1 MAETQRRRSSRH
13 KIEPLNYAEAALSPA
28 LKGMTSFLD
37 VSPENVRNQDFHEF
51 GPQISPAEQLS
62 ATPVT
67 YPGDETA
74 PAVNTFK
81 PSPSGQRAV
90 TPFTAKRPAVVETTP
105 PIETVPD
112 NVKTPPDGMIAG
124 GTSPA
129 GDVLSP
135 GDETDLGDQ
144 TYAFEAPAP
153 PIETVPDNVKTPP
166 DGMIAG
172 GISPAGDVLAPGDE
186 TGSGDQMYAIEITG
200 PPIET
205 VPDNVK
211 TPPDGMIAGGIS
223 PAGDVLAP
231 GDETGPGDQMYDLD
245 VSVSLGFPTDL
256 TPGRG
261 RSKIRRCVLAQDGH
275 SLGEEAIYQVLWRT
289 GRAENSD
296 PNGSRTNRMGA
307 ADIGFKVNMAKKNV
321 RQNISRLFEKLALEI
336 LEDFETMNS
345 QARLY
350 RVYSYKQILERR
362 RAAGLE
368 YVLRNKGVVFCSQDG
383 RELVSSPAYVSSPG
397 GKTSIKPAPPKKR
410 RTNHHAPEAP
420 KYPQTS
426 SATPQDEPSDDADLQ
441 VVSQALN
448 RYWTVDQAAAVQLLR
463 DCRRVRPDAHAD
475 EIAFFVQEKLEL
487 SRNSRS
493 ITNPTGLVLATVPQS
508 FVGSSF
514 EQFRR
519 RMERHAK
526 LQAEEMARKK
536 QQEAELTAWILKD
549 RERYESIV
557 SDPSRSDTER
567 DEAEKRLRELS
578 AWNT

>member
-1 MAETQRRRSSRH
+1 
-13 KIEPLNYAEAALSPA
+13 
-28 LKGMTSFLD
+28 
-37 VSPENVRNQDFHEF
+37 
-51 GPQISPAEQLS
+51 
-62 ATPVT
+62 
-67 YPGDETA
+67 
-74 PAVNTFK
+74 
-81 PSPSGQRAV
+81 
-90 TPFTAKRPAVVETTP
+90 
-105 PIETVPD
+105 
-112 NVKTPPDGMIAG
+112 
-124 GTSPA
+124 
-129 GDVLSP
+129 
-135 GDETDLGDQ
+135 
-144 TYAFEAPAP
+144 
-153 PIETVPDNVKTPP
+153 
-166 DGMIAG
+166 
-172 GISPAGDVLAPGDE
+172 
-186 TGSGDQMYAIEITG
+186 
-200 PPIET
+200 
-205 VPDNVK
+205 
-211 TPPDGMIAGGIS
+211 
-223 PAGDVLAP
+223 
-231 GDETGPGDQMYDLD
+231 
-245 VSVSLGFPTDL
+245 
-256 TPGRG
+256 
-261 RSKIRRCVLAQDGH
+261 
-275 SLGEEAIYQVLWRT
+275 
-289 GRAENSD
+289 
-296 PNGSRTNRMGA
+296 
-307 ADIGFKVNMAKKNV
+307 
-321 RQNISRLFEKLALEI
+321 
-336 LEDFETMNS
+336 
-345 QARLY
+345 
-350 RVYSYKQILERR
+350 
-362 RAAGLE
+362 LE

-526 LQAEEMARKK
+526 LQAEEMERKK

-567 DEAEKRLRELS
+567 DKAEKRLRELS

>member
-1 MAETQRRRSSRH
+1 MAETQRRRSSRY

-51 GPQISPAEQLS
+51 GPQISRAEQLS

-74 PAVNTFK
+74 PAVNTYK

-90 TPFTAKRPAVVETTP
+90 TAFTAKRPAVVETTP
-105 PIETVPD
+105 PIRTLSGH
-112 NVKTPPDGMIAG
+112 VKTPQDGMIAG
-124 GTSPA
+124 GS
-129 GDVLSP
+129 
-135 GDETDLGDQ
+135 
-144 TYAFEAPAP
+144 
-153 PIETVPDNVKTPP
+153 
-166 DGMIAG
+166 
-172 GISPAGDVLAPGDE
+172 
-186 TGSGDQMYAIEITG
+186 
-200 PPIET
+200 
-205 VPDNVK
+205 
-211 TPPDGMIAGGIS
+211 S

-231 GDETGPGDQMYDLD
+231 GDETGPGDQADAFEIPAPPVEAVPDHVKIPRDGMIAGGTSPAGDVLAPGDETGPGDQTCDLD
-245 VSVSLGFPTDL
+245 VSVSLGIPTDL

-397 GKTSIKPAPPKKR
+397 NKTSIKPAPPKKR

-526 LQAEEMARKK
+526 LQAEEMERKK

>member
-37 VSPENVRNQDFHEF
+37 VSPENVRNQDFHSF
-51 GPQISPAEQLS
+51 GPTAEPLSPAAETS
-62 ATPVT
+62 STPVT
-67 YPGDETA
+67 YPGDETI
-74 PAVNTFK
+74 PAGKLSQTSL
-81 PSPSGQRAV
+81 PRARTV
-90 TPFTAKRPAVVETTP
+90 TPITAKRPTAVETGPRDKGSPDHAITP
-105 PIETVPD
+105 QGETYL
-112 NVKTPPDGMIAG
+112 
-124 GTSPA
+124 
-129 GDVLSP
+129 GDSMTLGSVSTP
-135 GDETDLGDQ
+135 GDETYAEGI
-144 TYAFEAPAP
+144 TYSGA
-153 PIETVPDNVKTPP
+153 
-166 DGMIAG
+166 
-172 GISPAGDVLAPGDE
+172 ISPPADVLASARESFD
-186 TGSGDQMYAIEITG
+186 TIHSD
-200 PPIET
+200 
-205 VPDNVK
+205 
-211 TPPDGMIAGGIS
+211 
-223 PAGDVLAP
+223 
-231 GDETGPGDQMYDLD
+231 
-245 VSVSLGFPTDL
+245 DL

-383 RELVSSPAYVSSPG
+383 TELVSSPAYVSSPG
-397 GKTSIKPAPPKKR
+397 GKTSIKPAPPKKKR
-410 RTNHHAPEAP
+410 RAVAPPEPP
-420 KYPQTS
+420 KYPQS
-426 SATPQDEPSDDADLQ
+426 PSAAPQDKPSDDAELQ
-441 VVSQALN
+441 IVSKALN
-448 RYWTVDQAAAVQLLR
+448 RYWAVDQAAAVQLLR
-463 DCRRVRPDAHAD
+463 DCRRVRKDARAD

-493 ITNPTGLVLATVPQS
+493 ITNPTGLILAMVPQS
-508 FVGSSF
+508 FAGTSF
-514 EQFRR
+514 DEFRR

-526 LQAEEMARKK
+526 LEAEETERRKQHQAE
-536 QQEAELTAWILKD
+536 LDSWIVQD
-549 RERYESIV
+549 RDRYEAIV
-557 SDPSRSDTER
+557 SDSTKSDKER
-567 DEAEKRLRELS
+567 DEAEKRLREILDYMERR
-578 AWNT
+578 T

>member
-74 PAVNTFK
+74 PAVNTYK
-81 PSPSGQRAV
+81 PSASRQRAV
-90 TPFTAKRPAVVETTP
+90 TPFTAKRPTVVETTP
-105 PIETVPD
+105 PIKTLSD
-112 NVKTPPDGMIAG
+112 HVKTPLHGMIAG

-129 GDVLSP
+129 GDVLAP
-135 GDETDLGDQ
+135 GDETDSGSQ
-144 TYAFEAPAP
+144 TYAFETTAP
-153 PIETVPDNVKTPP
+153 IKTLSEHVKTPP
-166 DGMIAG
+166 GGMIAG
-172 GISPAGDVLAPGDE
+172 V
-186 TGSGDQMYAIEITG
+186 T
-200 PPIET
+200 
-205 VPDNVK
+205 
-211 TPPDGMIAGGIS
+211 S

-231 GDETGPGDQMYDLD
+231 GDETGPEDHTYDLD

-307 ADIGFKVNMAKKNV
+307 ADIGLKVNMAKKNV

-410 RTNHHAPEAP
+410 RTNYHAPEAP

-426 SATPQDEPSDDADLQ
+426 SAAPQDEPSDDADLQ

-526 LQAEEMARKK
+526 LQAEEMERKK